1 MIGAILYAA
10 LGVALAAAGVGVF
23 EKTWQFFV
31 ILALV
36 VAIDVNSAFGK

>member
-10 LGVALAAAGVGVF
+10 LGVALSAAGVGVF
-23 EKTWQFFV
+23 EKPWQFFM

-36 VAIDVNSAFGK
+36 VAIDMNTKFGN